1 MLNYPSDTEIT
12 EAIVQECINEHK
24 KEVQGRL
31 EPLHKMYVSDHKILH
46 ADKKEAYKPDNRI
59 VVNFAKYLVDT
70 FNGYFCG
77 VPFVVNAPEE
87 EAGINDYLAFLHG
100 YNDVN
105 NVNAEL
111 SKMASVYGVANE
123 IYYVDEDSNNAITPV
138 SPMSGFMVRDDSI
151 KARPLWFI
159 RTYKDKDGHTHGSV
173 ATREAVRYFNL
184 DGAVNWAGDWEE
196 HNFGDVPATEF
207 VENEEHQGLFEPAVT
222 MIEAYEKAISEK
234 ANDVDYFAD
243 AYLKILGASID
254 TETMNA
260 IRDNR
265 TINISGEDGDKV
277 IVDFLAKPDAD
288 ATQEHLID
296 RLERLIFQISMV
308 ANISDE
314 NFGTASG
321 IAMKYKLQ
329 GMDNL
334 AKAKS
339 RKFESALLRRY
350 KLLFASPASTV
361 NADDWTKLNF
371 KFTANIP
378 NNLADEAD
386 IAAKLEGVVSKE
398 TQLKTLSIV
407 DNVSEE
413 IEALEKE
420 SQPVI
425 ATRFGADPYA
435 EN

>member
-1 MLNYPSDTEIT
+1 M
-12 EAIVQECINEHK
+12 
-24 KEVQGRL
+24 
-31 EPLHKMYVSDHKILH
+31 LHKMYLSDHDILH
-46 ADKKEAYKPDNRI
+46 RDKKESYKPDNRI

-77 VPFVVNAPEE
+77 VPINVSAPEE
-87 EAGINDYLAFLHG
+87 EASINDYIAFIHG

-105 NVNAEL
+105 NLNAEL
-111 SKMASVYGVANE
+111 AKQTSIFGKSNE
-123 IYYVDEDSNNAITPV
+123 IYYIDEESNNAITLVDPI
-138 SPMSGFMVRDDSI
+138 SGFMVRDDSI
-151 KARPLWFI
+151 KAKPLWFI
-159 RTYKDKDGHTHGSV
+159 RTYKDKDGHEHGSI
-173 ATREAVRYFNL
+173 ATRNAVRYFDAN
-184 DGAVNWAGDWEE
+184 GAIKWNGDWEE
-196 HNFGDVPATEF
+196 HHFDDVPATEF
-207 VENEEHQGLFEPAVT
+207 VENEEHQGLFEPAIT
-222 MIEAYEKAISEK
+222 MINEYEKALSEK

-314 NFGTASG
+314 NFGQTSG

-350 KLLFASPASTV
+350 KLLFGSSASAV
-361 NADDWTKLNF
+361 GADDWTNLSF

-386 IAAKLEGVVSKE
+386 TATKLEGIVSKE

-420 SQPVI
+420 NEPAI
-425 ATRFGADPYA
+425 TTRFGADPYGK
-435 EN
+435 N

>member
-1 MLNYPSDTEIT
+1 MFNYPSDTEIT

-24 KEVQGRL
+24 KEVRSRL
-31 EPLHKMYVSDHKILH
+31 ENLYKMYLSDHDILHKDN
-46 ADKKEAYKPDNRI
+46 KEAYKPDNRI

-77 VPFVVNAPEE
+77 VPINVIAPEE
-87 EAGINDYLAFLHG
+87 YKEVNDYLEFLHG
-100 YNDVN
+100 YNDGDN
-105 NVNAEL
+105 LNSEL
-111 SKMASVYGVANE
+111 SKTTSIFGRANE
-123 IYYVDEDSNNAITPV
+123 IYYLDEASNNAITIV
-138 SPMSGFMVRDDSI
+138 SPLEGFMVRDDSI
-151 KARPLWFI
+151 KANPLFFI
-159 RTYKDKDGHTHGSV
+159 RYYKDKDGHEHGSV
-173 ATREAVRYFNL
+173 SDSEAVRYFDL
-184 DGAVNWAGDWEE
+184 DGAVKWAGEWEA
-196 HNFGDVPATEF
+196 HNFDGVPATEF
-207 VENEEHQGLFEPAVT
+207 VENEERQGLFEPAVT
-222 MIEAYEKAISEK
+222 MINEYEKALSEK

-254 TETMNA
+254 TETMKA

-265 TINISGEDGDKV
+265 TINISGEDAEK
-277 IVDFLAKPDAD
+277 IVVEFLTKPDAD

-334 AKAKS
+334 AKAKE
-339 RKFESALLRRY
+339 RKFSSALLRRY
-350 KLLFASPASTV
+350 RMLFSSPASKAG
-361 NADDWTKLNF
+361 ADDWARLQF
-371 KFTANIP
+371 KFTANVP

-386 IAAKLEGVVSKE
+386 TAAKLEGIVSKE

-407 DNVSEE
+407 DNVSDE
-413 IEALEKE
+413 IRALEVE
-420 SQPVI
+420 NEPAI
-425 ATRFGADPYA
+425 TTRFGADPYGK
-435 EN
+435 N